1 MNRLLIV
8 AGNWPASIEDP
19 NPRRRKIR
27 YSLFDLIEVPRL
39 STQLAGA
46 VVKDDCVD

>member
-8 AGNWPASIEDP
+8 ARGCPASIEDP

-27 YSLFDLIEVPRL
+27 YSLFDLLEVARL
-39 STQLAGA
+39 STHLAGG
-46 VVKDDCVD
+46 VVKDDYVD